1 MLTLIALIVA
11 GLVGLTIGGEL
22 LVRGAVAI
30 AHRLGISNLVTGVVI
45 MGAATSMPEMVASIE
60 AALIGSPGIAWG
72 NVVGSNIAN
81 SLLILGATAMI
92 APIVMHGVGKR
103 DAVVALIATVALWA
117 LTYSQMANVWIGVF
131 VLALLVAYIIW
142 RVNHPRVDDAEVE
155 DDESKEPTLPL
166 AIGLFVGG
174 LAVLIG
180 GGQLLVTGAIDL
192 AGQLGVSDAVI
203 GLTVVAV
210 GTSLPE
216 LAASV
221 AAALRGRSDLAV
233 GNVVGSNIYNIL
245 LIGGATMTIAP
256 LPVSA
261 EMLDLE
267 LPVLAA
273 SALLLLG
280 LCRYARRIGRGLGF
294 LLLAAFVVNT
304 VLLFV

>member
-22 LVRGAVAI
+22 LVRGSVAI

-45 MGAATSMPEMVASIE
+45 MGAATSMPEMVASVQ
-60 AALIGSPGIAWG
+60 AALSGSPGVAWG
-72 NVVGSNIAN
+72 NVVGSNLAN
-81 SLLILGATAMI
+81 TLLILGATAVI

-103 DAVVALIATVALWA
+103 DAVVALIATLALWA
-117 LTYSQMANVWIGVF
+117 LTFTQMASAWIGVL
-131 VLALLVAYIIW
+131 VLVLLVVYIVW
-142 RVNHPRVDDAEVE
+142 RVNHLRVDDVE
-155 DDESKEPTLPL
+155 EEGESKEPPLPI
-166 AIGLFVGG
+166 AIALFVGG

-261 EMLDLE
+261 EMLDFE
-267 LPVLAA
+267 LPVLAL

-280 LCRYARRIGRGLGF
+280 LCRYAKRIGRGLGL
-294 LLLAAFVVNT
+294 LLLAAFVINT

>member
-1 MLTLIALIVA
+1 
-11 GLVGLTIGGEL
+11 
-22 LVRGAVAI
+22 
-30 AHRLGISNLVTGVVI
+30 
-45 MGAATSMPEMVASIE
+45 
-60 AALIGSPGIAWG
+60 
-72 NVVGSNIAN
+72 
-81 SLLILGATAMI
+81 
-92 APIVMHGVGKR
+92 MHGVGKR
-103 DAVVALIATVALWA
+103 DAVVALIATLALWA
-117 LTYSQMANVWIGVF
+117 LTVTQLAGAWIGALL
-131 VLALLVAYIIW
+131 LALLVIYILW
-142 RVNHPRVDDAEVE
+142 RVNHPRDI
-155 DDESKEPTLPL
+155 DEEEESDGKEPTLPL
-166 AIGLFVGG
+166 AIVLFVGG

-180 GGQLLVTGAIDL
+180 GGQLLVTGAINL

-256 LPVSA
+256 LPIPT

-267 LPVLAA
+267 LPVLAV

-280 LCRYARRIGRGLGF
+280 LCHFAKRIGRALGLM
-294 LLLAAFVVNT
+294 LLAAFFANT